1 MSELLVNTL
10 KQATSENDYSGVDA
24 IIEQGIQK
32 IDDRNDFRYNLY
44 NLRLLEDDILIQKNL
59 SVLLAPFLSEKYI
72 RAILKDKNLLNQLK
86 SSKAELKVEKINFF
100 TVVAGVVKEKK
111 LLDKILT
118 SQDIEQIYA
127 ECLQN
132 GYSHQVYGLLE
143 IAAMHNN
150 VEFIDVFLNR
160 AEKDILN
167 KVEQTKQLTGS
178 QESLNSLGSDESCD
192 SGLGSDDSNGSDL
205 DLNESY
211 NSDDDSINGNG
222 LITNSSKS
230 NLPSNIFTKQEAL
243 EGLTANLVNV
253 LSTAISMEAYE
264 TVNYLYD
271 KFNKADSIEIK
282 AAFIIALEHDEV
294 RKEYEKQQ
302 TERPNSVKIKELMKE
317 WDAIKYSQL
326 RFQVV
331 KSSIIV
337 EDNIN
342 SLRQAG
348 LYKISKDFKERM
360 VAAYSSLDEL
370 KNSVVNILHT
380 SINCESYDFIK
391 NLSNDFYDQ
400 SINIKHAFDRA
411 LKNENIQ
418 KAMKNSKEIRKI
430 LCNDEQSI
438 LKMMGELVLKI
449 KNLIEQIINYLSMG
463 KDIKKQSSTADLSTS
478 PSSNISPNSVHNNK
492 ALSR

>member
-167 KVEQTKQLTGS
+167 KVEQTKQLTRS

-192 SGLGSDDSNGSDL
+192 SGLGSNSS
-205 DLNESY
+205 NES
-211 NSDDDSINGNG
+211 DSESYDSVDTSTNNYE
-222 LITNSSKS
+222 LITNLDKS
-230 NLPSNIFTKQEAL
+230 NLLSNTFTKQKAL
-243 EGLTANLVNV
+243 EGLTTNLVNV
-253 LSTAISMEAYE
+253 LSSAISMEAYE

-271 KFNKADSIEIK
+271 KFNKTDSIEMK
-282 AAFIIALEHDEV
+282 EAFIIALEHDAV
-294 RKEYEKQQ
+294 RKEYEGQQ
-302 TERPNSVKIKELMKE
+302 TGRPNSVKIKKLMEE
-317 WDAIKYSQL
+317 WYIVKDIYLK
-326 RFQVV
+326 FQAT
-331 KSSIIV
+331 K
-337 EDNIN
+337 DNIN
-342 SLRQAG
+342 KLAQADF
-348 LYKISKDFKERM
+348 YKNPEDFKEEM
-360 VAAYSSLDEL
+360 NVTYLSLNEL
-370 KNSVVNILHT
+370 KNSVISVLQT
-380 SINCESYDFIK
+380 AVDKKDYSLIK
-391 NLSNDFYDQ
+391 NLSGNFNTQ
-400 SINIKHAFDRA
+400 SIDIKDVFDKVLENEDIQRA
-411 LKNENIQ
+411 I
-418 KAMKNSKEIRKI
+418 KNSRKI
-430 LCNDEQSI
+430 KKVLCNDEQSI

-449 KNLIEQIINYLSMG
+449 KNLIEQIINYFSMG
-463 KDIKKQSSTADLSTS
+463 KDTKKQSSTEDLSTS